1 MEDLLR
7 GPSEL
12 GHPALDPDE
21 LNLQVGGRTEG
32 AEVRIQS
39 SPKSKLER
47 SPVPLAAPLEA
58 EGLRAA
64 GGQKRFG
71 FCGTNRRVAVEI
83 KQ

>member
-21 LNLQVGGRTEG
+21 LNLQVQVGGMTEG

-39 SPKSKLER
+39 SSQVRIGTQPGASC
-47 SPVPLAAPLEA
+47 SPYGSRRAGWQEGRKDLVFAAGAAPIGE
-58 EGLRAA
+58 
-64 GGQKRFG
+64 
-71 FCGTNRRVAVEI
+71 
-83 KQ
+83 

>member
-21 LNLQVGGRTEG
+21 LNLQVGAMTEG

-39 SPKSKLER
+39 SSQVQIGTLPGASC
-47 SPVPLAAPLEA
+47 SPP
-58 EGLRAA
+58 
-64 GGQKRFG
+64 
-71 FCGTNRRVAVEI
+71 
-83 KQ
+83 